1 MTGASAAIL
10 DHEATWKCNTHC
22 TAIKQHVPDPWS
34 SKRPLINY
42 QVSSG
47 KCRRNKILSCWVSYF
62 EFFCDLQPNLLLT
75 DEVRNSLLILTT
87 NTTTL
92 AQKWKLSGTRQA
104 ENTYTAV
111 GHPIKPTET
120 GCLPAELLTF
130 TMFLWDSKCVCFKT
144 LIQTCCLFSLN
155 LSLDS
160 WWHERK
166 CEETKG
172 STH

>member
-10 DHEATWKCNTHC
+10 DYEATLKMQYTLSCNKTTGSWPMKLQ
-22 TAIKQHVPDPWS
+22 TAPC
-34 SKRPLINY
+34 INY
-42 QVSSG
+42 QVSSRKG
-47 KCRRNKILSCWVSYF
+47 RRNKILSCRVSYF

-75 DEVRNSLLILTT
+75 DEIRNSLLILTT

-92 AQKWKLSGTRQA
+92 AQKWKLSGMRQA
-104 ENTYTAV
+104 ENTHTAV
-111 GHPIKPTET
+111 GHPIKPTKT
-120 GCLPAELLTF
+120 GCLPAELLAF
-130 TMFLWDSKCVCFKT
+130 TMFCEILSVCFIT

-172 STH
+172 RTH